1 MKILFLVP
9 PETISI
15 ESSVPK
21 ALEGGKGYY
30 PKLGLMYVAAWY
42 ERATGNT
49 PVFIDC
55 PPEGITEHELL
66 KQVEKVQP
74 NMVAMSIMT
83 FNLLDAPPH
92 IRIAQTKTSKY
103 QNLSWRTS
111 CKYVSKRN
119 PRSIK
124 YRLCCFW

>member
-49 PVFIDC
+49 PVFID
-55 PPEGITEHELL
+55 
-66 KQVEKVQP
+66 
-74 NMVAMSIMT
+74 
-83 FNLLDAPPH
+83 
-92 IRIAQTKTSKY
+92 
-103 QNLSWRTS
+103 
-111 CKYVSKRN
+111 
-119 PRSIK
+119 
-124 YRLCCFW
+124 

>member
-55 PPEGITEHELL
+55 PRRE
-66 KQVEKVQP
+66 
-74 NMVAMSIMT
+74 S
-83 FNLLDAPPH
+83 
-92 IRIAQTKTSKY
+92 
-103 QNLSWRTS
+103 
-111 CKYVSKRN
+111 RN
-119 PRSIK
+119 TN
-124 YRLCCFW
+124 Y